1 MTLKGST
8 MKRTLVLSTLAVA
21 STLALAAC
29 GEATDATTDTTTS
42 ATSTATT
49 TPETTETTTATT
61 EADGEISA
69 DHNDADIMF
78 AQMMI
83 PHHQQAVEMSEMLL
97 AKEGIP
103 AQVVEFA
110 QGVIDAQGP
119 EIDRMN
125 AMLEAWDQQPV
136 TDSGGM
142 DHGKM
147 GGMDHSKMGGMD
159 HGEMGGMSGM
169 MSQEDMTA
177 LEEAQG
183 TEAARLYLEQMTAH
197 HEGAVDMAR
206 DEVADGQNPHAITL
220 AEQVISDQKAEIAQM
235 QQMLT
240 DL

>member
-1 MTLKGST
+1 

-29 GEATDATTDTTTS
+29 GEATDATTDATTS
-42 ATSTATT
+42 ATSTTTT

-119 EIDRMN
+119 EINRMN

-147 GGMDHSKMGGMD
+147 GGM
-159 HGEMGGMSGM
+159 SGM

-183 TEAARLYLEQMTAH
+183 TSAARLYLEQMTAH

-220 AEQVISDQKAEIAQM
+220 AEQVISDQEAEISQM
-235 QQMLT
+235 KQMLT

>member
-1 MTLKGST
+1 

-29 GEATDATTDTTTS
+29 GEATDATTDATTS
-42 ATSTATT
+42 ATSTTTT

-83 PHHQQAVEMSEMLL
+83 PHHQQAVEMSETLL

-142 DHGKM
+142 GTMDEM
-147 GGMDHSKMGGMD
+147 GGMDHGEMGGMD

-206 DEVADGQNPHAITL
+206 EEVADGQNPHAITL
-220 AEQVISDQKAEIAQM
+220 AEQVISDQEAEISQM
-235 QQMLT
+235 KQMLT

>member
-8 MKRTLVLSTLAVA
+8 MKRTLVLSALAVA

-29 GEATDATTDTTTS
+29 GEATESGNTDATTS

-49 TPETTETTTATT
+49 TAETTETTTATT

-69 DHNDADIMF
+69 DYNDADIMF

-125 AMLEAWDQQPV
+125 AMLEVWGQQPV

-142 DHGKM
+142 GT
-147 GGMDHSKMGGMD
+147 MD
-159 HGEMGGMSGM
+159 EMGGMSGM

-183 TEAARLYLEQMTAH
+183 TEVARLYLEQMTAH

-220 AEQVISDQKAEIAQM
+220 AEQIINDQEAEIAQM

>member
-1 MTLKGST
+1 

-29 GEATDATTDTTTS
+29 GEATDATTDATTS
-42 ATSTATT
+42 ATSTTTT

-147 GGMDHSKMGGMD
+147 GGM
-159 HGEMGGMSGM
+159 SGM

-220 AEQVISDQKAEIAQM
+220 AEQVISDQEAEIAQM

>member
-29 GEATDATTDTTTS
+29 GEATDATTDATTS

-147 GGMDHSKMGGMD
+147 GGM
-159 HGEMGGMSGM
+159 SGM

-220 AEQVISDQKAEIAQM
+220 AEQVISDQEAEIAQM

>member
-1 MTLKGST
+1 

-29 GEATDATTDTTTS
+29 GEATDATTS
-42 ATSTATT
+42 ATSTTTT

-147 GGMDHSKMGGMD
+147 GGM
-159 HGEMGGMSGM
+159 SGM
-169 MSQEDMTA
+169 MSQEDMAA

-183 TEAARLYLEQMTAH
+183 TEAARLYLEQMTTH

-220 AEQVISDQKAEIAQM
+220 AEQVISDQEAEIAQM

>member
-1 MTLKGST
+1 
-8 MKRTLVLSTLAVA
+8 MKRTLVLSALAVA

-29 GEATDATTDTTTS
+29 GEATESGNTDATTS
-42 ATSTATT
+42 ATSTATAT
-49 TPETTETTTATT
+49 AEPTETTTATT

-125 AMLEAWDQQPV
+125 AMLEAWGQQPV

-142 DHGKM
+142 DHGK
-147 GGMDHSKMGGMD
+147 
-159 HGEMGGMSGM
+159 MGGMSGM

-220 AEQVISDQKAEIAQM
+220 AEQVISDQEAEISQM
-235 QQMLT
+235 KQMLT

>member
-1 MTLKGST
+1 

-29 GEATDATTDTTTS
+29 GEATDATTDATTS
-42 ATSTATT
+42 ATSTTTT

-136 TDSGGM
+136 TNSGGM

-147 GGMDHSKMGGMD
+147 SGMD

-220 AEQVISDQKAEIAQM
+220 AEQVISDQEAEIAQM
-235 QQMLT
+235 KQMLT
-240 DL
+240 GL

>member
-1 MTLKGST
+1 

-29 GEATDATTDTTTS
+29 GEATDATTDATTS
-42 ATSTATT
+42 ATSTTTT

-119 EIDRMN
+119 EINRMN

-147 GGMDHSKMGGMD
+147 GGM
-159 HGEMGGMSGM
+159 SGM
-169 MSQEDMTA
+169 MSQEDMAA

-183 TEAARLYLEQMTAH
+183 TEAARLYLEQMTTH
-197 HEGAVDMAR
+197 HESAVDMAR

-220 AEQVISDQKAEIAQM
+220 AEQVISDQEAEIAQM

>member
-1 MTLKGST
+1 

-29 GEATDATTDTTTS
+29 GEATDATTDATTS
-42 ATSTATT
+42 ATSTTTT

-147 GGMDHSKMGGMD
+147 GGM
-159 HGEMGGMSGM
+159 SGM
-169 MSQEDMTA
+169 MSQEDMIA

-220 AEQVISDQKAEIAQM
+220 AEQVISDQEAEIAQM

>member
-21 STLALAAC
+21 SALALAAC
-29 GEATDATTDTTTS
+29 GEATDATTDATTS

-147 GGMDHSKMGGMD
+147 GGM
-159 HGEMGGMSGM
+159 SGM
-169 MSQEDMTA
+169 MSQEDMAA

-183 TEAARLYLEQMTAH
+183 TEAARLYLEQMTTH

-220 AEQVISDQKAEIAQM
+220 AEQVISDQEAEIAQM

>member
-1 MTLKGST
+1 
-8 MKRTLVLSTLAVA
+8 MKRTHVLSALAVA

-29 GEATDATTDTTTS
+29 GEATESRNTDATTS

-49 TPETTETTTATT
+49 TAETTETTTATT
-61 EADGEISA
+61 EADREISA

-83 PHHQQAVEMSEMLL
+83 PHHQQAVEMSEVLL
-97 AKEGIP
+97 AKDDIP
-103 AQVVEFA
+103 AEVVEFA
-110 QGVIDAQGP
+110 QRVIDAQGP

-125 AMLEAWDQQPV
+125 AMLEAWGQQPV
-136 TDSGGM
+136 TGDMGEM
-142 DHGKM
+142 DH
-147 GGMDHSKMGGMD
+147 
-159 HGEMGGMSGM
+159 GGMSGM
-169 MSQEDMTA
+169 MSEEDMTA
-177 LEEAQG
+177 LEDAKG

-206 DEVADGQNPHAITL
+206 DEVADGQNPQAIAL
-220 AEQVISDQKAEIAQM
+220 AEQVIEDQEAEIAQM

>member
-1 MTLKGST
+1 

-29 GEATDATTDTTTS
+29 GEATDATTDATTS
-42 ATSTATT
+42 ATSTTTT

-147 GGMDHSKMGGMD
+147 GGM
-159 HGEMGGMSGM
+159 SGM

-183 TEAARLYLEQMTAH
+183 TEAARLYLEQMTTH

-220 AEQVISDQKAEIAQM
+220 AEQVISDQEAEIAQM
-235 QQMLT
+235 KQMLT
-240 DL
+240 GL

>member
-29 GEATDATTDTTTS
+29 GEATESGNTDATTS

-49 TPETTETTTATT
+49 TPETTSATTATT

-125 AMLEAWDQQPV
+125 AMLEAWGQQPV

-142 DHGKM
+142 DHGE
-147 GGMDHSKMGGMD
+147 MGGMD

-220 AEQVISDQKAEIAQM
+220 AEQVINDQEAEIAQM

>member
-1 MTLKGST
+1 

-29 GEATDATTDTTTS
+29 GEATDATTDATTS
-42 ATSTATT
+42 ATSTTTT

-119 EIDRMN
+119 EINRMN

-142 DHGKM
+142 DHGK
-147 GGMDHSKMGGMD
+147 
-159 HGEMGGMSGM
+159 MGGMSGM

-183 TEAARLYLEQMTAH
+183 TEAARLYLEQMTTH

-220 AEQVISDQKAEIAQM
+220 AEQVISDQEAEIAQM

>member
-1 MTLKGST
+1 

-29 GEATDATTDTTTS
+29 GEATDATTSATTS
-42 ATSTATT
+42 ATSTTTT

-147 GGMDHSKMGGMD
+147 GGM
-159 HGEMGGMSGM
+159 SGM
-169 MSQEDMTA
+169 MSQEDMIA

-183 TEAARLYLEQMTAH
+183 TEAARLYLEQMTTH

-220 AEQVISDQKAEIAQM
+220 AEQVISDQEAEIAQM

>member
-1 MTLKGST
+1 

-29 GEATDATTDTTTS
+29 GEATDATTDATTS
-42 ATSTATT
+42 ATSTTTT

-69 DHNDADIMF
+69 DYNDADIMF

-142 DHGKM
+142 DHG
-147 GGMDHSKMGGMD
+147 
-159 HGEMGGMSGM
+159 EMGGMSGM

-220 AEQVISDQKAEIAQM
+220 AEQVISDQEAEIAQM

>member
-8 MKRTLVLSTLAVA
+8 MKRTLVLSALAVA

-29 GEATDATTDTTTS
+29 GEATESGNTDATTS

-49 TPETTETTTATT
+49 TAETTETTTATT

-69 DHNDADIMF
+69 DYNDADIM
-78 AQMMI
+78 
-83 PHHQQAVEMSEMLL
+83 
-97 AKEGIP
+97 
-103 AQVVEFA
+103 FA

-125 AMLEAWDQQPV
+125 AMLEAWGQQPV

-142 DHGKM
+142 GT
-147 GGMDHSKMGGMD
+147 MDEMGGMD

-183 TEAARLYLEQMTAH
+183 TEVARLYLEQMTAH

-220 AEQVISDQKAEIAQM
+220 AEQIINDQEAEIAQM

>member
-1 MTLKGST
+1 
-8 MKRTLVLSTLAVA
+8 
-21 STLALAAC
+21 
-29 GEATDATTDTTTS
+29 
-42 ATSTATT
+42 
-49 TPETTETTTATT
+49 
-61 EADGEISA
+61 
-69 DHNDADIMF
+69 MF

-125 AMLEAWDQQPV
+125 AMLEAWGQQPV

-142 DHGKM
+142 GT
-147 GGMDHSKMGGMD
+147 MDEMGGMD

-206 DEVADGQNPHAITL
+206 DEVADGQNPHVITL
-220 AEQVISDQKAEIAQM
+220 AEQIINDQEAEIAQM

>member
-8 MKRTLVLSTLAVA
+8 MKRTLVLSAIAVA

-29 GEATDATTDTTTS
+29 GEATESGNTDATTST
-42 ATSTATT
+42 TSTATT
-49 TPETTETTTATT
+49 TAETTETTTAKT

-103 AQVVEFA
+103 AQAVEFA

-125 AMLEAWDQQPV
+125 AMLEAWGQQPV

-142 DHGKM
+142 GT
-147 GGMDHSKMGGMD
+147 MD
-159 HGEMGGMSGM
+159 EMGGMSGM

-206 DEVADGQNPHAITL
+206 DEIADGQNPHAITL
-220 AEQVISDQKAEIAQM
+220 AEQIINDQEAEIAQM

-240 DL
+240 AL

>member
-29 GEATDATTDTTTS
+29 GEATDATTS
-42 ATSTATT
+42 ATSTTTT
-49 TPETTETTTATT
+49 TPETTETTTATA

-147 GGMDHSKMGGMD
+147 S
-159 HGEMGGMSGM
+159 GMSGM

-183 TEAARLYLEQMTAH
+183 TEAARLYLEQMTTH

-220 AEQVISDQKAEIAQM
+220 AEQVISDQEAEIAQM
-235 QQMLT
+235 KQMLT
-240 DL
+240 GL

>member
-1 MTLKGST
+1 
-8 MKRTLVLSTLAVA
+8 MKRTITIAALALTSTLVLS
-21 STLALAAC
+21 AC
-29 GEATDATTDTTTS
+29 ADNTEGENTDTTTI
-42 ATSTATT
+42 ATT
-49 TPETTETTTATT
+49 SAPDTTETTGATT
-61 EADGEISA
+61 DPETETGAAGEVSA
-69 DHNDADIMF
+69 EHNDADIMF

-125 AMLEAWDQQPV
+125 TMLEAWGQQPV

-142 DHGKM
+142 GT
-147 GGMDHSKMGGMD
+147 MDEMGGMD

-220 AEQVISDQKAEIAQM
+220 AEQIINDQEAEIAQM

>member
-1 MTLKGST
+1 

-29 GEATDATTDTTTS
+29 GEATDATTDATTS
-42 ATSTATT
+42 ATSTTTT

-119 EIDRMN
+119 EINRMN

-142 DHGKM
+142 DHGK
-147 GGMDHSKMGGMD
+147 
-159 HGEMGGMSGM
+159 MGGMSGM

-183 TEAARLYLEQMTAH
+183 TEAARLYLEQMTTH

-220 AEQVISDQKAEIAQM
+220 AEQVISDQEAEISQM
-235 QQMLT
+235 KQMLT

>member
-1 MTLKGST
+1 

-21 STLALAAC
+21 SALALAAC
-29 GEATDATTDTTTS
+29 GEATDATTDATTS
-42 ATSTATT
+42 ATSTTTT

-119 EIDRMN
+119 EINRMN

-147 GGMDHSKMGGMD
+147 GGM
-159 HGEMGGMSGM
+159 SGM
-169 MSQEDMTA
+169 MSQEDMAA

-183 TEAARLYLEQMTAH
+183 TKAARLYLEQMTTH

-220 AEQVISDQKAEIAQM
+220 AEQVISDQEAEIAQM

>member
-29 GEATDATTDTTTS
+29 GEATESGNTDATTS

-142 DHGKM
+142 DHG
-147 GGMDHSKMGGMD
+147 
-159 HGEMGGMSGM
+159 EMGGMSGM

-220 AEQVISDQKAEIAQM
+220 AEQVINDQEAEIAQM

>member
-29 GEATDATTDTTTS
+29 GEATDATTDATTS
-42 ATSTATT
+42 ATSTTTT

-119 EIDRMN
+119 EINRMN

-147 GGMDHSKMGGMD
+147 GGM
-159 HGEMGGMSGM
+159 SGM
-169 MSQEDMTA
+169 MSQEDMAA

-183 TEAARLYLEQMTAH
+183 TEAARLYLEQMTTH

-220 AEQVISDQKAEIAQM
+220 AEQVISDQEAEIAQM

>member
-1 MTLKGST
+1 

-147 GGMDHSKMGGMD
+147 GGMDH
-159 HGEMGGMSGM
+159 GEMGGMSGM

-220 AEQVISDQKAEIAQM
+220 AEQVISDQEAEIAQM

>member
-1 MTLKGST
+1 
-8 MKRTLVLSTLAVA
+8 
-21 STLALAAC
+21 
-29 GEATDATTDTTTS
+29 
-42 ATSTATT
+42 
-49 TPETTETTTATT
+49 
-61 EADGEISA
+61 
-69 DHNDADIMF
+69 MF

-110 QGVIDAQGP
+110 QGVIDAQVVEFAQGVIDAQGP

-125 AMLEAWDQQPV
+125 AMLEAWGQQSV

-142 DHGKM
+142 GTIDE
-147 GGMDHSKMGGMD
+147 MGGMD

-183 TEAARLYLEQMTAH
+183 TEAARLYLEQMTTH

-220 AEQVISDQKAEIAQM
+220 AEQIINDQEAEIAQM

-240 DL
+240 EL

>member
-8 MKRTLVLSTLAVA
+8 MKRTLVLSAIAVA
-21 STLALAAC
+21 STLALTAC
-29 GEATDATTDTTTS
+29 GEATESGNTDATTS

-49 TPETTETTTATT
+49 
-61 EADGEISA
+61 EADREISA

-83 PHHQQAVEMSEMLL
+83 PHHQQAVEMSEILL
-97 AKEGIP
+97 AKDDIP

-110 QGVIDAQGP
+110 QRVIDAQGP

-125 AMLEAWDQQPV
+125 AMLEAWGQQPV
-136 TDSGGM
+136 TGDMGEM
-142 DHGKM
+142 DH
-147 GGMDHSKMGGMD
+147 
-159 HGEMGGMSGM
+159 GGMSGM
-169 MSQEDMTA
+169 MSEEDMTA
-177 LEEAQG
+177 LEDAKG

-220 AEQVISDQKAEIAQM
+220 AEQIINDQEAEIAQM